1 MNNIEDFVLL
11 AQQGD
16 EQAEEKV
23 FESFKEIVNQI
34 CRSYFLIDGDIE
46 DLIQEGMI
54 GLYKAIKNFSLV
66 SNTSFKTFATLC
78 IKRQIQTA
86 IKHSSTQ
93 KNKPLSEAINFTSIS
108 DNNSSDEEA
117 FLQSNKLSPDDKMIA
132 NENFNELKEKI
143 KNALSDMELK
153 ILNLYLQGFT
163 YAEIS
168 LKLDINKKSIDNAL
182 SRIKNKLSYLK

>member
-1 MNNIEDFVLL
+1 MDKIEDFVLL

-23 FESFKEIVNQI
+23 FENFKETVNQI
-34 CRSYFLIDGDIE
+34 CRSYFLIDGDVE

-54 GLYKAIKNFSLV
+54 GLYKAIKNFSIV
-66 SNTSFKTFATLC
+66 SNASFKTFATLC

-86 IKHSSTQ
+86 IKHASTQ

-108 DNNSSDEEA
+108 DNNSSDEEV

-168 LKLDINKKSIDNAL
+168 FKLNLNKKSVDNAL